1 MITQGTKA
9 ALLRDGDE
17 VFTAE
22 GRMTISN
29 IKMVIVENIITYT
42 ATMNKCG
49 TASRRWAD
57 MDSIVNKVIDG

>member
-9 ALLRDGDE
+9 ALLREGDE
-17 VFTAE
+17 IFTTE

-29 IKMVIVENIITYT
+29 VKMVIVENIITYT

-49 TASRRWAD
+49 TTSKRWAD
-57 MDSIVNKVIDG
+57 MDSIFNKVIDG